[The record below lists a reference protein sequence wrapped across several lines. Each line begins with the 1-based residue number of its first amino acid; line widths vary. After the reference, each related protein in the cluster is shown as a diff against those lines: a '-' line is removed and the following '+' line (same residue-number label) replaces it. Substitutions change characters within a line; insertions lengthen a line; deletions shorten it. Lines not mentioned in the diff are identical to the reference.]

1 MNRQTLRRQ
10 IPLSAPSVD
19 GREEELVLEALRSG
33 RLALGPLTDAFEHAL
48 AKRVGAPYVAAVSS
62 GTAGLHLCVRLVG
75 LGSGDEVVTTPFS
88 FVASTNCLLYEG
100 AEPVF
105 ADIDPETLNLDPAAA
120 AAALTPRTR
129 AILAVDIFGY
139 PAELDELAAVA

>member
-1 MNRQTLRRQ
+1 MKPQTLRRQ

-48 AKRVGAPYVAAVSS
+48 AERVGAPYVAAVSS
-62 GTAGLHLCVRLVG
+62 GTAGLHLCVRLAG

-88 FVASTNCLLYEG
+88 FV
-100 AEPVF
+100 
-105 ADIDPETLNLDPAAA
+105 
-120 AAALTPRTR
+120 
-129 AILAVDIFGY
+129 
-139 PAELDELAAVA
+139 